1 MRIDTTL
8 RASFQ
13 LQSLDGEL
21 KNWVTE
27 CVAILEA
34 GKSPPSEPFPSE
46 PDTFF
51 TRFKEYILIFKK
63 KQDVVEIQDLL
74 NLRLVSPC
82 SH

>member
-21 KNWVTE
+21 KNWVAE
-27 CVAILEA
+27 CLAILEA
-34 GKSPPSEPFPSE
+34 GNTPPSEPFLSE

-51 TRFKEYILIFKK
+51 TRFKEYVLVFQR

-74 NLRLVSPC
+74 NLRLVMPC
-82 SH
+82 SK